1 MIIDFESSVEVMTR
15 YKEMPE
21 GFKDIP
27 SVNQS
32 GVDDRDKADRTA
44 ENTISIPI
52 FFVRTQ
58 KLDIIPFVLNPDPI
72 LV

>member
-1 MIIDFESSVEVMTR
+1 MIIDFESSVEVMRR
-15 YKEMPE
+15 YKEVSE

-44 ENTISIPI
+44 ENTISMPI
-52 FFVRTQ
+52 FFVRT
-58 KLDIIPFVLNPDPI
+58 
-72 LV
+72 